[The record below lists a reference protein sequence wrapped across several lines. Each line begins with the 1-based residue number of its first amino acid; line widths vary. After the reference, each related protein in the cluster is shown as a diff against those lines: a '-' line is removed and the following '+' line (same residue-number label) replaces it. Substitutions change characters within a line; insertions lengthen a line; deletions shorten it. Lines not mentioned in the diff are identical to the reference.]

1 MMNPFMS
8 ASSNLSTGYQIS
20 YLNSTVVTTM
30 LIIPSVDSILG
41 NGDGFSVGTTEGVNE
56 GRLDGEAVGYKVGK
70 NEKKHIRYHSCRNPL
85 TQMTNINLHCPRGKC
100 WDEMM
105 VSH

>member
-1 MMNPFMS
+1 
-8 ASSNLSTGYQIS
+8 
-20 YLNSTVVTTM
+20 
-30 LIIPSVDSILG
+30 
-41 NGDGFSVGTTEGVNE
+41 
-56 GRLDGEAVGYKVGK
+56 LDGEAVGYKVGK